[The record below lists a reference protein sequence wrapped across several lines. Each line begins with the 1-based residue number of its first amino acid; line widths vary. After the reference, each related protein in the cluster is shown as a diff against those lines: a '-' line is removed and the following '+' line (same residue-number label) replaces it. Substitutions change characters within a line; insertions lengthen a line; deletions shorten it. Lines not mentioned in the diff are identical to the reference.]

1 MKKYDFEK
9 VIDRRNT
16 GSLKWDVKD
25 NELPMWVADMDFE
38 VAPEIQEA
46 LKKRLEH
53 PIYAYTYPEDSW
65 YDAYINFYKDR
76 HDLEVK
82 KEWLLFCLGVV
93 PTISSSVRKLTKPS
107 DYVVITTPVY
117 NIFFNSIINNG
128 RKPLEIPLIKKND
141 DYFFDFEKL
150 EEAFK
155 RDDVSL
161 FILCNPQ
168 NPVSRI
174 WTKEELD
181 KIGRL
186 AYKYNVTVLS
196 DEIHCELTRPNKEY
210 VPFIKA
216 NDINKD
222 ICVMA
227 ISVTKSFNLA
237 GIQTS
242 AIVIPNEELRKK
254 VNRQINTDEV
264 AEPNILSCV
273 ASTAALNLGRDWLDQ
288 LRSVIFENRDLVEEY
303 ISKNIPELKVI
314 KGDAT
319 YLVWI
324 DTSSLCLDST
334 EFVKFLREKTGL
346 FVSDG
351 DVYGMGGEHYFRLNV
366 ACPKTTLNDG
376 LNRLKIGVELF
387 KKTK

>member
-16 GSLKWDVKD
+16 GSLKWNVKD

-324 DTSSLCLDST
+324 DTSSFCLDST

-376 LNRLKIGVELF
+376 LNRLKTGVELL